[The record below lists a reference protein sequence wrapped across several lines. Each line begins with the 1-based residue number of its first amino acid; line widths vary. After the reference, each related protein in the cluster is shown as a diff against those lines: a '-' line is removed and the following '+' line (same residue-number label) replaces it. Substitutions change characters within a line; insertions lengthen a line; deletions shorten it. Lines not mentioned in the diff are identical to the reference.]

1 MSKARGKFLL
11 IDGNSLVFRAFYAL
25 PPLQSSRGEYTNA
38 VLGFTNMLFRLLEE
52 EKPDYIAVAFDP
64 PGPSFRAEIYRE
76 YKSQRE
82 KAPPELGEQMSR
94 VKQILQAWP
103 IPQFEIPG
111 FEADDLIGTLTGLA
125 EAEGLETV
133 VVTGDGDLLQLVG
146 DHTVVLLCR
155 RGISQVERFDLKL
168 LREKYGLEP
177 EQLIDYKALKGD
189 PSDNIP
195 GVPGIGDKTARALL
209 QKYGT
214 LERLLE
220 AGEEPGEKI
229 AEKIREH
236 REQLRMGRKLVTI
249 RRDVPVSWDPEECRH
264 RDPDYPRLLELFRE
278 LEFKALAARMKRLRG
293 EDPALREREAGDL
306 KVEQVNQEGWLALLD
321 RLPEGGELVL
331 LAEGEPKPSS
341 WRLPP
346 VLWALALDSE
356 RGYYFIPSLE
366 KDGGRAARKA
376 LERLWESRVSIIGH
390 HIKPL
395 YHCLGK
401 KGPHSP
407 FVFDSRLAAYL
418 LEPARG
424 GYNPSLLLQEYLG
437 LPDPGEEEKTLEGR
451 GRRLAWC
458 SRHLFALREHMERLL
473 KEQQLDRLYY
483 DLELPLAGLL
493 ARMEGEGIAV
503 DAGLLKDYAAEIRSR
518 LERLEAEIYSQAGE
532 EFNLNSPRQLSR
544 ILFEKLK
551 LPVVRRTKTG
561 LSTDARVLE
570 ELAPHHEIVANIL
583 HYRQL
588 VKLEGTYLSALLQQV
603 DPKTGKVFTTLNQ
616 TVTAT
621 GRLSSSDPNLQ
632 NIPLHQEEGRRIR
645 AAFIPS
651 QPGQVLLSA
660 DYSQIELR
668 ILAHLSG
675 DPTLVEAFRQE
686 QDIHRRTA
694 AEVFG
699 VSLEEVTEEMRDRA
713 KAVNFGIIYGISDF
727 GLAQTLRVSRQEAR
741 RYIENYFARYPG
753 VKEYIER
760 EIALAR
766 ERGFVT
772 TLLNRRRYLPDLRSS
787 NFARRSF
794 AERMARNT
802 PVQGS
807 AADIIKL
814 AMLRIDRLI
823 RDGGFKARML
833 LQIHDELLFE
843 LPEEELNF
851 FAPLVRREMEK
862 AFELSVPLKAVVKW
876 GRNWADLQAL

>member
-1 MSKARGKFLL
+1 M
-11 IDGNSLVFRAFYAL
+11 
-25 PPLQSSRGEYTNA
+25 
-38 VLGFTNMLFRLLEE
+38 
-52 EKPDYIAVAFDP
+52 
-64 PGPSFRAEIYRE
+64 
-76 YKSQRE
+76 
-82 KAPPELGEQMSR
+82 
-94 VKQILQAWP
+94 
-103 IPQFEIPG
+103 
-111 FEADDLIGTLTGLA
+111 
-125 EAEGLETV
+125 
-133 VVTGDGDLLQLVG
+133 
-146 DHTVVLLCR
+146 
-155 RGISQVERFDLKL
+155 
-168 LREKYGLEP
+168 
-177 EQLIDYKALKGD
+177 KGD
-189 PSDNIP
+189 PDNIP

-395 YHCLGK
+395 YHYLGK

-588 VKLEGTYLSALLQQV
+588 VKLEEPTFGPAPAGGSQDGEGLHYLEPDRHRYGASEQQRPQPAEHPPAPGGREAHSGRFHPLPARAGAALGGLFPDRAAHPGPSLRRPHPGGGLSA
-603 DPKTGKVFTTLNQ
+603 G
-616 TVTAT
+616 A
-621 GRLSSSDPNLQ
+621 G
-632 NIPLHQEEGRRIR
+632 
-645 AAFIPS
+645 
-651 QPGQVLLSA
+651 
-660 DYSQIELR
+660 YSP
-668 ILAHLSG
+668 A
-675 DPTLVEAFRQE
+675 
-686 QDIHRRTA
+686 HRRRG
-694 AEVFG
+694 FRG
-699 VSLEEVTEEMRDRA
+699 VPGGGHEEMRTGQ
-713 KAVNFGIIYGISDF
+713 AVNLGLSTDQRLRPGSDP
-727 GLAQTLRVSRQEAR
+727 QVSRQEAAVTSKTTSPA
-741 RYIENYFARYPG
+741 IPG
-753 VKEYIER
+753 KGYIER

-766 ERGFVT
+766 SAACHHLAEPPPLPAGPAPAILPAAALPSAWPGTPGPGF
-772 TLLNRRRYLPDLRSS
+772 RRRY
-787 NFARRSF
+787 
-794 AERMARNT
+794 
-802 PVQGS
+802 
-807 AADIIKL
+807 IKL
-814 AMLRIDRLI
+814 AM
-823 RDGGFKARML
+823 
-833 LQIHDELLFE
+833 
-843 LPEEELNF
+843 P
-851 FAPLVRREMEK
+851 
-862 AFELSVPLKAVVKW
+862 
-876 GRNWADLQAL
+876 ALTA